1 MLERVKR
8 IWYALWPDPAKT
20 SLGWWLVA
28 IHVSIVLVVGGGIS
42 YSAIRMLHDL
52 ADEQGKARA
61 QLAGANAREDL
72 RRMVEDA
79 LTAARVLAER
89 PTLQRLLAEGR
100 TDAIPPFLRRSCETG
115 GVDACA
121 VVSGTQVTAQSGP
134 ALDWESIITASSEQ
148 GATFLGLPAN
158 VRMPVLGA
166 HASVGDAEGRRVY
179 VVRFLNDKLAR
190 TLTQHV
196 GVDVKLIDYR
206 SFTNDP
212 VNAFTSLY
220 SAALADGRSAV
231 QRIDSQGVYASAAP
245 VFASTG
251 EAIALIEALLPTTAI
266 DTSAGHL
273 VRKLLVTTLILAA
286 LAVFAGVI
294 LGELVAGPVK
304 ALTDAAVRLGQG
316 DFSTSIPPGGAA
328 EVGMLA
334 RTMED
339 MRRNLVDLTGT
350 LRRREAEAQ
359 AVLGGIVEG
368 VYAVDKDRIIRYL
381 NPQAARLLG
390 VAAPDAVGHFCGDV
404 LKPRNE
410 DGRRPCDYRCPIL
423 QARSEDSAK
432 AVEHLQTSHAEPRTT
447 VITSAGMV
455 EGLQVQVIRDETE
468 LEAVRRA
475 RDSVLANISHEFR
488 TPLAAQLA
496 SIELLLEGLQTMQ
509 PGQQQ
514 ELVMSLERGTL
525 RLTRLID
532 NLLES
537 VRIESGQL
545 SIRHQSVD
553 LAEVV
558 EDAQGLI
565 GSLLALRHQTLEVT
579 LPEDL
584 PVIEGDKPR
593 LTQVFVNL
601 LANANKF
608 APDGSIVRIGAEAN
622 GDHVTAWVEDEGPG
636 PAAVESEEIFARFR
650 RGADEEP
657 EPGGLGLGLWIVKSI
672 IDRHSG
678 RVTLNRT
685 DDERTRFTITLP
697 VEGATQTRERVQEF
711 TG

>member
-1 MLERVKR
+1 MLERLKKLLST
-8 IWYALWPDPAKT
+8 LWPEPGKT
-20 SLGWWLVA
+20 SLGWWLVV
-28 IHVSIVLVVGGGIS
+28 IHVAIVLLVGGGIT
-42 YSAIRMLHDL
+42 YSAIGMLRDL
-52 ADEQGKARA
+52 ADEQGKARV
-61 QLAGANAREDL
+61 QLAGAMVREDL

-79 LTAARVLAER
+79 GTAARVLADQ
-89 PTLQRLLAEGR
+89 PTLQRLFSQGR
-100 TDAIPPFLRRSCETG
+100 TDAIPPILRRSCETG
-115 GVDACA
+115 GMDACA
-121 VVSGTQVTAQSGP
+121 LFSGTQLTTQSGP
-134 ALDWESIITASSEQ
+134 PLDWQGIATDSTEQ
-148 GATFLGLPAN
+148 GATFMALPSGTR
-158 VRMPVLGA
+158 VPVLGA
-166 HASVGDAEGRRVY
+166 YASLGDTEGSRVF
-179 VVRFLNDKLAR
+179 VARLLNDKLAR
-190 TLTQHV
+190 TLSQQV
-196 GVDVKLIDYR
+196 GLDVKLVDYR
-206 SFTNDP
+206 AFTNDP
-212 VNAFTSLY
+212 VNAFTPLY

-231 QRIDSQGVYASAAP
+231 QRIDSQGVYASCVP
-245 VFASTG
+245 VFSATG
-251 EAIALIEALLPTTAI
+251 EAIALIEVLLPTSVT
-266 DTSAGHL
+266 DLSSNRLTH
-273 VRKLLVTTLILAA
+273 KLLVTALILAV

-294 LGELVAGPVK
+294 LSELIAGPVK
-304 ALTDAAVRLGQG
+304 ALTEASVRLGQG

-328 EVGMLA
+328 EVGALA

-390 VAAPDAVGHFCGDV
+390 VSPDQAVGRFCGDV

-423 QARSEDSAK
+423 QARTDNSAK
-432 AVEHLQTSHAEPRTT
+432 AVERLQVGPSDARTT
-447 VITSAGMV
+447 VITSSGIV
-455 EGLQVQVIRDETE
+455 DGLQVQVIRDETE

-496 SIELLLEGLQTMQ
+496 SIELLLEGIDTLQ
-509 PGQQQ
+509 PAQQK

-545 SIRHQSVD
+545 NIRHQSVE

-558 EDAQGLI
+558 EDARALVE
-565 GSLLALRHQTLEVT
+565 SLLTLRRQTLEVT
-579 LPEDL
+579 LPEGL
-584 PVIEGDKPR
+584 PYVEGDGPR

-608 APDGSIVRIGAEAN
+608 APEDSVVRIGAETVD
-622 GDHVTAWVEDEGPG
+622 GKVHVWVEDEGPG
-636 PAAVESEEIFARFR
+636 PGPGDSEAIFARFQ
-650 RGADEEP
+650 RGSEEEP

-672 IDRHSG
+672 IDRHTGTISL
-678 RVTLNRT
+678 VRT
-685 DDERTRFTITLP
+685 GQGRTRFLITLP
-697 VEGATQTRERVQEF
+697 IEVTE
-711 TG
+711 